1 MLARCV
7 IACGFCGLG
16 GGLRTG
22 FGGSSGGFFPVSLLF
37 CLPLCTTSLR
47 RTGLGSAGLGGL
59 LRTLNEAAVRRT
71 VAPRCSVS
79 LEEVVLGDVEA
90 CEMVRG
96 DVEAFRV
103 VRSEV
108 VRRRGGSGGWSVER
122 TAGCG
127 GTAHSTGTAGVVGA
141 EREQSGCAGG
151 EAGSSGR
158 VME

>member
-47 RTGLGSAGLGGL
+47 RTGLGGL
-59 LRTLNEAAVRRT
+59 LGTLNEAAVRRV

-79 LEEVVLGDVEA
+79 LEEV
-90 CEMVRG
+90 VRG

-103 VRSEV
+103 VRSEA

>member
-90 CEMVRG
+90 CEMVR
-96 DVEAFRV
+96 
-103 VRSEV
+103 SEV

-127 GTAHSTGTAGVVGA
+127 GTAHSTGTSGVVGA

>member
-7 IACGFCGLG
+7 SACGFCGLG

-59 LRTLNEAAVRRT
+59 LGTLNEAAVRRI

-79 LEEVVLGDVEA
+79 LEEVVLGEVEA
-90 CEMVRG
+90 CEVVLG

-103 VRSEV
+103 VLGEA

-127 GTAHSTGTAGVVGA
+127 RAPSPGTAGVVGA
-141 EREQSGCAGG
+141 EREQSGRAGG
-151 EAGSSGR
+151 AAGSSGS
-158 VME
+158 VMA

>member
-90 CEMVRG
+90 CEMVR
-96 DVEAFRV
+96 
-103 VRSEV
+103 SEV

-158 VME
+158 GME

>member
-7 IACGFCGLG
+7 IVCGFCGLG

-47 RTGLGSAGLGGL
+47 RTGLGGL
-59 LRTLNEAAVRRT
+59 LGTLNEAAVRRV

-79 LEEVVLGDVEA
+79 LEEV
-90 CEMVRG
+90 VRG

-103 VRSEV
+103 VRSEA

-127 GTAHSTGTAGVVGA
+127 GTAHSPGTAGVVGA

>member
-47 RTGLGSAGLGGL
+47 RTGLGGL
-59 LRTLNEAAVRRT
+59 LGTLNEAAVRR
-71 VAPRCSVS
+71 VVVPRCSVS

-103 VRSEV
+103 VRSEA

>member
-1 MLARCV
+1 MLVRCIIV
-7 IACGFCGLG
+7 CGFCGLG

-47 RTGLGSAGLGGL
+47 RTGLGGL
-59 LRTLNEAAVRRT
+59 LGTLNEAAVRRA

-79 LEEVVLGDVEA
+79 LEEVVRGDVEA
-90 CEMVRG
+90 CEMVLG

-103 VRSEV
+103 VRSEA